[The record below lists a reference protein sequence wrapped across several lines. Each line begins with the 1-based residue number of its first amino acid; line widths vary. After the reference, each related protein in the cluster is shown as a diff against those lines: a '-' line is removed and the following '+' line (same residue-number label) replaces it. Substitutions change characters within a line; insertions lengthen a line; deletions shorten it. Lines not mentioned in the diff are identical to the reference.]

1 MVAARIIYI
10 LWLTLAFTCITILW
24 PRNDLQRFLAYA
36 QLGLIS
42 SLAIFKS
49 GIEWQQ
55 NRFISQR
62 LWLLLPVLIF
72 HVYTILNHSFLIELP
87 FLDIILL
94 STGILGLVY
103 VVFIG
108 WVNRDSIKKNARII
122 LSFSLPMMLN
132 LALTAGVE
140 LKMKTTLQAS
150 LSGREWSVFSLGLF
164 AYAIHGLIGNNL
176 APMLNAWL
184 KRNMNYFGRLK
195 LILGSLIVIIVL
207 LFLVHS
213 LQVLIISMFDI
224 WYFLYSFSI
233 LLWLATNILS
243 VQLLNS
249 KIIMIF
255 GIIQFLGYLVASTE
269 LNISYYILIHLI
281 ASSAAL
287 IFALNR
293 LQKNLK
299 LV

>member
-1 MVAARIIYI
+1 MQHVIQTTIEKLAGRQWQTSALVLLVAAIGMIINVVSIPFYTALYSFEEWGLISLEFVYFNFFSILGAFAINIYLFHSDGQEDRMVAARIIYI

-150 LSGREWSVFSLGLF
+150 LSGREWSVFSLG
-164 AYAIHGLIGNNL
+164 
-176 APMLNAWL
+176 
-184 KRNMNYFGRLK
+184 
-195 LILGSLIVIIVL
+195 SLL
-207 LFLVHS
+207 RS
-213 LQVLIISMFDI
+213 
-224 WYFLYSFSI
+224 
-233 LLWLATNILS
+233 
-243 VQLLNS
+243 
-249 KIIMIF
+249 
-255 GIIQFLGYLVASTE
+255 
-269 LNISYYILIHLI
+269 
-281 ASSAAL
+281 
-287 IFALNR
+287 
-293 LQKNLK
+293 
-299 LV
+299 